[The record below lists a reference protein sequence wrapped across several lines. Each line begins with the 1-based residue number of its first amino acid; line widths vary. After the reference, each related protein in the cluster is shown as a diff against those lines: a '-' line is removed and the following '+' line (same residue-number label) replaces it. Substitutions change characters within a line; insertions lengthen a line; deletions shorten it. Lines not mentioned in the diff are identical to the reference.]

1 MCALLSNK
9 ERQFLSP
16 AAFFEPWFDLLAA
29 MFAPLPPHIS
39 RKAAL
44 DALTV
49 SWAQT
54 DYFCVS
60 LPRKHKKTSIT
71 NYRWHMLSSNSI
83 QLSRSQT
90 DQMQEEKGK
99 KHLFIRH
106 QETVC
111 SPAGFC
117 MFHQSTFV
125 LLIGGWLFQSS
136 AFPCF
141 CSNISLSWYLKDSK
155 VMLGNHKQILIHFR
169 GQILLFSLTSGQ
181 RSWEMFTLF
190 LFACLF
196 LWILDPYGH
205 PNFVVTSSPPEWLLQ
220 SWQRQQSF
228 EKLGGS
234 SSSRRFCRC
243 LPISRRQ
250 WHLWPEPN
258 NDQVYI

>member
-1 MCALLSNK
+1 MTHAVIKFNPAVKESNWSNAGRERK
-9 ERQFLSP
+9 E
-16 AAFFEPWFDLLAA
+16 
-29 MFAPLPPHIS
+29 
-39 RKAAL
+39 
-44 DALTV
+44 
-49 SWAQT
+49 
-54 DYFCVS
+54 
-60 LPRKHKKTSIT
+60 TSIHSAPG
-71 NYRWHMLSSNSI
+71 NC
-83 QLSRSQT
+83 
-90 DQMQEEKGK
+90 
-99 KHLFIRH
+99 LF
-106 QETVC
+106 
-111 SPAGFC
+111 PC
-117 MFHQSTFV
+117 MFLYVSSQSTFV

-141 CSNISLSWYLKDSK
+141 CSNISLSWYFKDSK

-234 SSSRRFCRC
+234 SSSRRFCRR

-250 WHLWPEPN
+250 WHLWSEPN
-258 NDQVYI
+258 NDQV